1 MILIISN
8 MQKQSAGILVYR
20 KITNSL
26 QVFLVHPGG
35 PFFKNKDEGSWSV
48 PKGEFLDDE
57 EPLAAAKREFAEE
70 TGQSIDGDFI
80 DLGSI
85 RQKNNKT
92 VYAWAVEGD
101 IDHEIIVSNTFEL
114 EWPPRSGRQIIIPEV
129 DRAEWFEVVI
139 AKQKI
144 NPAQAELIDRLIN
157 ILPKS

>member
-1 MILIISN
+1 

>member
-1 MILIISN
+1 

-20 KITNSL
+20 KTNNSL

-48 PKGEFLDDE
+48 PKGEFLNDE

-70 TGQSIDGDFI
+70 TGQSIDGNFI

-101 IDHEIIVSNTFEL
+101 IDHTLIISNTCEI
-114 EWPPRSGRQIIIPEV
+114 EWPPRSGRQITIPEV
-129 DRAEWFEVVI
+129 DRAEWFNI
-139 AKQKI
+139 ATAKQKI
-144 NPAQAELIDRLIN
+144 NPAQAELIDRLVATLN
-157 ILPKS
+157 RAN